1 MGTNTSSRDIRGN
14 FTALAPFLEA
24 IMNEMNVKA
33 DPETKALI
41 AELWQR
47 HLPTTRDRLATLD
60 RIAAKAALE
69 PLAETDR
76 QEGIA
81 ISHKFAGS
89 LGMYGYTRGTELA
102 MQLEKLFRSLPPPQP
117 DLITPLT
124 TELRESIFPT
134 NS

>member
-1 MGTNTSSRDIRGN
+1 MI
-14 FTALAPFLEA
+14 EV
-24 IMNEMNVKA
+24 NVKA

-47 HLPTTRDRLATLD
+47 HLPTTRERLAALD

-69 PLAETDR
+69 PLSATER
-76 QEGIA
+76 EEGVA

-89 LGMYGYTRGTELA
+89 LGMYGYTRGTEIA
-102 MQLEKLFRSLPPPQP
+102 MELERLFRALPPSQP

-124 TELRESIFPT
+124 TQLRESIFPT
-134 NS
+134 NP